1 MMKTHADNQQ
11 KQITEL
17 LKNRDDNETAK
28 IIEMMKE
35 GNKTSLDN
43 QAQQDATNSTGQS
56 EVSTAL
62 QMMQGM
68 MQQHG
73 DLINGLHGTMKQLA
87 SPKILVKDA
96 QGKIIG
102 AQHSDTIK

>member
-1 MMKTHADNQQ
+1 MMKNEADNRQ

-17 LKNRDDNETAK
+17 IKNRDDNETAK
-28 IIEMMKE
+28 FIEMMKQ
-35 GNKTSLDN
+35 GIQTSLDDK
-43 QAQQDATNSTGQS
+43 AQQDTTNTTGQS
-56 EVSTAL
+56 EISAAL

-73 DLINGLHGTMKQLA
+73 DLISGIHGTMKQLA
-87 SPKILVKDA
+87 SPKVLVKDA

-102 AQHSDTIK
+102 AQHSNTIE